1 MPYFLN
7 DPASMA
13 TNSGACSRDMAGTDT
28 LIVFSGVSAEKV
40 GASGDTNKAAREIK
54 IAHRFIVPRIFPTG
68 LRPDYPKRVKM
79 SSSVLKLSPSF
90 FSDAESATAGGL
102 LKAPRKFAVFL
113 QKN

>member
-13 TNSGACSRDMAGTDT
+13 TNSGACSKDMAGTDT

-54 IAHRFIVPRIFPTG
+54 IVHRVIVQSIVPN
-68 LRPDYPKRVKM
+68 
-79 SSSVLKLSPSF
+79 SVTTRLSQAQENVQLGFLKLSRCF
-90 FSDAESATAGGL
+90 FSDAKTSNCM
-102 LKAPRKFAVFL
+102 RC
-113 QKN
+113 